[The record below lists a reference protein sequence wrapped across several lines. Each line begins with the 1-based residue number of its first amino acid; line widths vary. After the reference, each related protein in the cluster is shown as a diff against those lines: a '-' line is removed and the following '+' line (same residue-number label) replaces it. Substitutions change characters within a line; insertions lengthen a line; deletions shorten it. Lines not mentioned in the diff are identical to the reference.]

1 MQKVI
6 TVSLNGNAYQLDEA
20 AYAQLAA
27 YLTEAARALAGNP
40 DSAEII
46 ADLEQAIAE
55 KCARYLS
62 AHKNV
67 VSGAELEQVI
77 AQMGPVDDTQAAG
90 AAGAAASAKPESA
103 PGAASTHAG
112 ESSGAAPRRLY
123 QISEGALVSGVC
135 NGLAAYFN
143 VDVTL
148 VRVIFVVLIIVT
160 GGLGLLAYLAL
171 MILIPYA
178 STSEEHAAAR
188 GLPFNARALVERAK
202 AKYAEFARNAE
213 RHIAGAPW
221 RREWRRVRAE
231 WRVERRRMRED
242 WRAYRRSGYR
252 RPLSP
257 TPSPAADPAPI
268 HYAAH
273 LVTGAILAA
282 IGLLLTLLTV
292 AWVLALISL
301 FRSGTVLG
309 YALPHDMPFWVAL
322 IILIGLYQCVAWP
335 IHHVRRALY
344 ASGGS
349 YYGPWAAAWNGIIAL
364 AVVVVL
370 LWYAAHH
377 QAEVRGLFEQL
388 MRWWQDIIAHHPTQD
403 T

>member
-27 YLTEAARALAGNP
+27 YLDKAASALAGNP
-40 DSAEII
+40 DRTEII

-67 VSGAELEQVI
+67 VTGPELEQVI
-77 AQMGPVDDTQAAG
+77 AQMGPVDDTHAAAG
-90 AAGAAASAKPESA
+90 AESPASAKPESS
-103 PGAASTHAG
+103 PGTASAHTG
-112 ESSGAAPRRLY
+112 ESSGPAPRRLY

-135 NGLAAYFN
+135 KGLAAYFN

-148 VRVIFVVLIIVT
+148 VRVIFVALIIVT
-160 GGLGLLAYLAL
+160 GGLWLLVYLAL

-202 AKYAEFARNAE
+202 AKYAEFASNAE
-213 RHIAGAPW
+213 RHMAGAPW
-221 RREWRRVRAE
+221 RHEWRRVRAE
-231 WRVERRRMRED
+231 WRAERRRMRDD

-252 RPLSP
+252 HNLPPTARPG
-257 TPSPAADPAPI
+257 ADPAPI

-273 LVTGAILAA
+273 LVAGAILAA
-282 IGLLLTLLTV
+282 IGLLLALFTV
-292 AWVLALISL
+292 LWLLALISL
-301 FRSGTVLG
+301 IKSGAVLG
-309 YALPHDMPFWVAL
+309 YTLPHDMPLWVAI
-322 IILIGLYQCVAWP
+322 IILVGLYQCVAWP

-344 ASGGS
+344 AASGA
-349 YYGPWAAAWNGIIAL
+349 YYGPWAAAWNGVIAL
-364 AVVVVL
+364 AVTLAL
-370 LWYAAHH
+370 LWYGLHH
-377 QAEVRGLFEQL
+377 QADVRALLEHFWS
-388 MRWWQDIIAHHPTQD
+388 WWQDIIGHHVTQQ